1 MVTRNGYEMSFPLHQ
16 QWPTESFERF
26 TLMYDGIIEFHFEL
40 CKTNEQNANT
50 RDAHLFY
57 GTRILPDSIENNRW
71 IQINRKEIGHKPD
84 TSQMKKRPICI
95 GVFESTGNQIDWISQ
110 FSQFQ
115 QYLNILRCVWIG
127 TGSFLRSE
135 LNWKCK
141 LSTWLLK
148 YTVRWKYCLVQAS
161 SRYLV
166 GDGSL
171 GGVQW

>member
-1 MVTRNGYEMSFPLHQ
+1 MTYWIIWTIYAVVY
-16 QWPTESFERF
+16 
-26 TLMYDGIIEFHFEL
+26 IIEFHFEL
-40 CKTNEQNANT
+40 CKTSEQNANT
-50 RDAHLFY
+50 RDVHLFY
-57 GTRILPDSIENNRW
+57 GTRILPDFIENNRW
-71 IQINRKEIGHKPD
+71 IQINRAETGHKPD

-95 GVFESTGNQIDWISQ
+95 GVFESAGNQIDWVSQ

-115 QYLNILRCVWIG
+115 QYLNILRCVWNG

-166 GDGSL
+166 GDGFL
-171 GGVQW
+171 GWVQW

>member
-1 MVTRNGYEMSFPLHQ
+1 MHICFMAPGFS
-16 QWPTESFERF
+16 RF
-26 TLMYDGIIEFHFEL
+26 
-40 CKTNEQNANT
+40 
-50 RDAHLFY
+50 
-57 GTRILPDSIENNRW
+57 LPDSIENNRW

-95 GVFESTGNQIDWISQ
+95 GVFSGNQIDWISQ

-166 GDGSL
+166 GRWIIGWGKVGCS
-171 GGVQW
+171 GNKVQLLIPSVLFSTIFSTQVQCRVI